1 MFQAGGG
8 FTAFQN
14 FLRGNSGGACG
25 ERCSYS
31 ETDIDVIN
39 RFRSGRYELY
49 VQDTWRI
56 HPTVTLDLG
65 LRYAFYP
72 PLTDDGDMLFTFSP
86 DAYDPAQAPTVRR
99 P

>member
-25 ERCSYS
+25 DGCSYS
-31 ETDIDVIN
+31 ETDVDVVN
-39 RFRSGRYELY
+39 RFRSRRYEAF

-56 HPTVTLDLG
+56 HPTITLDLG

-72 PLTDDGDMLFTFSP
+72 PLTDADDKLFTFSP
-86 DAYDPAQAPTVRR
+86 EAYDPAQVTDVRR